1 MEKPKIRMLVNY
13 TGETRLAQRPSRI
26 RQTNLHS
33 TYESSFSANRRAFRQ
48 MRVTKIGL
56 QFDSLGRRTP
66 CRFAHSGNVIPDSI
80 EITEGAFVPE
90 PRPTDC
96 KFRIET

>member
-1 MEKPKIRMLVNY
+1 
-13 TGETRLAQRPSRI
+13 
-26 RQTNLHS
+26 
-33 TYESSFSANRRAFRQ
+33 

-66 CRFAHSGNVIPDSI
+66 CRFAQSGNVIPDSI

-90 PRPTDC
+90 PRPSDC